1 MHRRG
6 SECRTA
12 RSDRLLWKAAF
23 SFQHPHDSPPR
34 LTLEEFK
41 LAGIDTDELAGQ
53 LQREGG
59 DSFKTSW
66 YGLLDGLD
74 KKLERF
80 AASDAR

>member
-1 MHRRG
+1 MP
-6 SECRTA
+6 ERT
-12 RSDRLLWKAAF
+12 LLALADAGMPAGGMF
-23 SFQHPHDSPPR
+23 SQTEDPR

-80 AASDAR
+80 AASDNAR